1 VDLGLSGKTAIV
13 TGGSRGIGRAIA
25 HAFADERANVAICA
39 RGAEQLRQT
48 ADELREKGVRVVAAT
63 ADVQARADVDRF
75 VDQVAE
81 TLGRI
86 DILVNNIG
94 GRRGSGVLETTDEE
108 WQASVDINFF
118 SALNATRAVIPHLRR
133 QNGGVIVNISSIY
146 ANERWEGQ
154 LGYNAFKAALTAFG
168 SRLAKELLTDNI
180 RVVAV
185 APGSILFPGGSWQR
199 RIDADPEGMAA
210 WSARE
215 LPSGRFGRPEEVA
228 SVVAFLASPRASWVN
243 GEVVRV
249 DGLQSRWVF

>member
-1 VDLGLSGKTAIV
+1 LNLGLSGKTAIV

-25 HAFADERANVAICA
+25 HAFADEGANLAICA
-39 RGAEQLRQT
+39 RGEAALKQT
-48 ADELREKGVRVVAAT
+48 ADELREKGVRVIAAT
-63 ADVQARADVDRF
+63 ADVQARVDVERF
-75 VDQVAE
+75 VAQTAE
-81 TLGRI
+81 ALGRI
-86 DILVNNIG
+86 DVLVNNIG

-108 WQASVDINFF
+108 WHASVDINFF

-133 QNGGVIVNISSIY
+133 QGGGVIVNISSIY

-168 SRLAKELLTDNI
+168 SRLAKELLPDNI

-185 APGSILFPGGSWQR
+185 APGSILFPGGSWQS
-199 RIDADPEGMAA
+199 RIDRDPEGMAQ
-210 WSARE
+210 WSTRE

-228 SVVAFLASPRASWVN
+228 SVVAFLASDRASWVN

>member
-1 VDLGLSGKTAIV
+1 MNLNLSGKTALI

-25 HAFADERANVAICA
+25 HAFADEKSNVAICA
-39 RGAEQLRQT
+39 RGEEQLKQT
-48 ADELREKGVRVVAAT
+48 ADELRAKGVRVVAAT
-63 ADVQARADVDRF
+63 ADVQNRSDVERF
-75 VDQVAE
+75 VAQTAE
-81 TLGRI
+81 ALGRI
-86 DILVNNIG
+86 DVLVNNIG

-108 WQASVDINFF
+108 WQASVEINFF
-118 SALNATRAVIPHLRR
+118 SALHATRAVIPHLR
-133 QNGGVIVNISSIY
+133 QQGGGVIVNISSIY

-154 LGYNAFKAALTAFG
+154 LGYNAFKAALTAVG
-168 SRLAKELLTDNI
+168 SRLAKELLPDNI

-199 RIDADPEGMAA
+199 RLDTDPEGMAQ

-228 SVVAFLASPRASWVN
+228 NVVAFLASDRASWVN

>member
-1 VDLGLSGKTAIV
+1 MDLGLSGKTALV

-25 HAFADERANVAICA
+25 HAFADEGANVAICA
-39 RGAEQLRQT
+39 RGEAALSQT
-48 ADELREKGVRVVAAT
+48 ADELRAKGARVVAAT
-63 ADVQARADVDRF
+63 ADVQARSDVERF
-75 VDQVAE
+75 VAQTSE

-133 QNGGVIVNISSIY
+133 QGGGVIVNISSIY

-168 SRLAKELLTDNI
+168 SRLAKELLPDNI

-199 RIDADPEGMAA
+199 RIDADPDGMAA

-228 SVVAFLASPRASWVN
+228 SVVAFLASPKASWVN

>member
-1 VDLGLSGKTAIV
+1 VNLNLSNKTALV

-25 HAFADERANVAICA
+25 HAFADEGANVAICA
-39 RGAEQLRQT
+39 RGEAALRQT
-48 ADELREKGVRVVAAT
+48 ADELRAKGVKVVAEM
-63 ADVQARADVDRF
+63 ADVQSRPEVERLVART
-75 VDQVAE
+75 AE
-81 TLGRI
+81 SLGRI

-108 WQASVDINFF
+108 WQASVEINFF

-133 QNGGVIVNISSIY
+133 RGGGVIVNISSIY

-168 SRLAKELLTDNI
+168 SRLAKELLPDNI

-185 APGSILFPGGSWQR
+185 APGSILFPGGSWQG
-199 RIDADPEGMAA
+199 RIDRDPEGMAQ

-215 LPSGRFGRPEEVA
+215 LPAGRFGRPEEVA
-228 SVVAFLASPRASWVN
+228 SVVAFLASDRASWVN

>member
-1 VDLGLSGKTAIV
+1 VNLNLSEKTALV

-25 HAFADERANVAICA
+25 HAFADEGANVAICA
-39 RGAEQLRQT
+39 RGEAALRQT
-48 ADELREKGVRVVAAT
+48 ADELRAKGVKVVAET
-63 ADVQARADVDRF
+63 ADVQSRPEVERL
-75 VDQVAE
+75 VAHTAE
-81 TLGRI
+81 ALGRI

-108 WQASVDINFF
+108 WQASVEINFF

-133 QNGGVIVNISSIY
+133 QGGGVIVNISSIY

-168 SRLAKELLTDNI
+168 SRLAKELLPDSI

-185 APGSILFPGGSWQR
+185 APGSILFPGGSWQA
-199 RIDADPEGMAA
+199 RIDRDPEGMAQ

-228 SVVAFLASPRASWVN
+228 SVVAFLASDRASWVN

>member
-1 VDLGLSGKTAIV
+1 MDLGLSGKTALV

-25 HAFADERANVAICA
+25 HAFANEGANVAICA
-39 RGAEQLRQT
+39 RGEAALSQT
-48 ADELREKGVRVVAAT
+48 ADELRAKGARVVAAT
-63 ADVQARADVDRF
+63 ADVQARADVERF
-75 VDQVAE
+75 VAQTAE

-133 QNGGVIVNISSIY
+133 QSGGVIVNISSIY

-168 SRLAKELLTDNI
+168 SRLAKELLPDNI

-199 RIDADPEGMAA
+199 RIDADPDSMAA

-228 SVVAFLASPRASWVN
+228 SVVAFLASPKASWVN

>member
-1 VDLGLSGKTAIV
+1 MDLGLSGKTALV

-25 HAFADERANVAICA
+25 HAFADEGANVAVCA
-39 RGAEQLRQT
+39 RGEAALSQT
-48 ADELREKGVRVVAAT
+48 ADELRAKGARVVAAT
-63 ADVQARADVDRF
+63 ADVQARADVERF
-75 VDQVAE
+75 VAQTAE
-81 TLGRI
+81 SLGRI

-94 GRRGSGVLETTDEE
+94 GRHGTGVLETTDEE
-108 WQASVDINFF
+108 WQASVNINFF

-133 QNGGVIVNISSIY
+133 QGGGVIVNISSIY

-168 SRLAKELLTDNI
+168 SRLAKELLPDNI

-199 RIDADPEGMAA
+199 RIDADPDGMAA

-228 SVVAFLASPRASWVN
+228 SVVTFLASPKASWVN

>member
-1 VDLGLSGKTAIV
+1 MDLGLSGKTALV

-25 HAFADERANVAICA
+25 HAFADEGANVAICA
-39 RGAEQLRQT
+39 RGEAALSHT
-48 ADELREKGVRVVAAT
+48 ADELRAKGGRVVAAT
-63 ADVQARADVDRF
+63 ADVQARADVERF
-75 VDQVAE
+75 VAQTAE

-133 QNGGVIVNISSIY
+133 QTGGVIVNISSIY

-168 SRLAKELLTDNI
+168 SRLAKELLPDNI

-199 RIDADPEGMAA
+199 RIDADPDGMAA

-228 SVVAFLASPRASWVN
+228 SVVAFLASPKASWVN

>member
-25 HAFADERANVAICA
+25 HAFADEGANVAICA
-39 RGAEQLRQT
+39 RGEEQLRQT
-48 ADELREKGVRVVAAT
+48 ADELRTKGVRVVAVT

-75 VDQVAE
+75 IDQVAE

-86 DILVNNIG
+86 DVLVNNIG

-118 SALNATRAVIPHLRR
+118 SALNATRAVIPHQRR

-168 SRLAKELLTDNI
+168 SRLAKELLPDNI

-228 SVVAFLASPRASWVN
+228 SVVAFLASPRASWIN